1 MIFMQHCV
9 LFLYKLYLRGLL
21 YIANRKNSFNFA
33 STIKINTNKKMNLLF
48 KHHFI
53 VGWRNILKNK
63 VQNLISILCLAVGT
77 VLFAVTY
84 WSVNASWNNHLAKNA
99 DNNSYKV
106 SFMRGDTA
114 TTTGNLKKLQ
124 QFSTVKSL
132 VYSSY
137 EPRCYFKIKDNKG
150 KVHSF
155 TGTFRYVSPNWLER
169 NHFTSAITGKKFGKL
184 KNGTV
189 ILSYRKY
196 DQFFTHKADSIGY
209 EVLNFEKPRKIDDV
223 IDIANYT
230 DADEGL
236 YIVNDGTNQYPLEK
250 SRNGDTVY
258 YSALYISNL
267 EVLLKDG
274 VSQKQFTKEVAQK
287 IPNDKLSIF
296 PQYRDNVYRLAVIC
310 TISLFLGAS
319 ILIIGLTGYLKI
331 QFQMFHIRKRE
342 MALRRCNGAKPI
354 HLIMLLT
361 TELFITFIFVLI
373 CAICLTVGFD
383 EYMVPKMAFTEIGY
397 KIDPD
402 IFSLFKIETWVA
414 IITLIISLLII
425 WISVRKV
432 AHFPFRKSS
441 CKSYNHKSR
450 WKNAMQVVQFFV
462 TTIVFFFVLIASIA
476 LILNYHNY
484 QFVGDIDQYKQVA
497 RITSFDVN
505 ELDKLPS
512 VKHVGRLAKLDYS
525 YKYKGVGDSIPAMSY
540 SPSSEIKYDSTRAAC
555 VLDPAL
561 LKLMNIKIEK
571 NICSK
576 VDINGKTISTLP
588 VYVFPREAAQV
599 SKQLGITAKPSGF
612 VILQKRKYVKLG
624 YAPLLDI
631 YRMTGRL
638 FNLYIV
644 RPQISA
650 STIINMA
657 NADRINYDE
666 LETLAF
672 PKDGK
677 YEMMCTEINKLRHQV
692 IKQSPTHIDT
702 NISSAY
708 EYWFYGLAIIRFQLQ
723 FCFALVLISLV
734 SIILTVYSS
743 ITLETRERQKE
754 MAIRKVNGAK
764 AHDIAKQLCRPY
776 ITNLL
781 IAFMLTGFIGLSV
794 VILSILHH
802 NYHSDAMILALAD
815 YFISILTITIVTAVT
830 IWQKVYKIARI
841 SPADIIKKE

>member
-1 MIFMQHCV
+1 
-9 LFLYKLYLRGLL
+9 
-21 YIANRKNSFNFA
+21 
-33 STIKINTNKKMNLLF
+33 MNLLF

-53 VGWRNILKNK
+53 VGWRNILKYK
-63 VQNLISILCLAVGT
+63 VQNFISILCLAVGT
-77 VLFAVTY
+77 VMFAITY
-84 WSVNASWNNHLAKNA
+84 WSVSISWNNHLAKEA
-99 DNNSYKV
+99 DNNAYNV
-106 SFMRGDTA
+106 SFTKGDTA
-114 TTTGNLKKLQ
+114 TTADNLKKLQ

-137 EPRCYFKIKDNKG
+137 EPGCYFKIRDNKG
-150 KVHSF
+150 NVQSF

-169 NHFTSAITGKKFGKL
+169 HHFTSAITGKKFGKL
-184 KNGTV
+184 KNGTA

-196 DQFFTHKADSIGY
+196 NQFFTHKANPIGY
-209 EVLNFEKPRKIDDV
+209 EVINFEKPRKIDD
-223 IDIANYT
+223 IINTANYI

-236 YIVNDGTNQYPLEK
+236 YIVDDGTNHYPLEK
-250 SRNGDTVY
+250 RRNGDTVY
-258 YSALYISNL
+258 YSPLYINNL
-267 EVLLKDG
+267 KVLLKDG
-274 VSQKQFTKEVAQK
+274 VSQKQFSKEAAQK
-287 IPNDKLSIF
+287 IPKDKLFIF
-296 PQYRDNVYRLAVIC
+296 PQNRGNGYILEIIC
-310 TISLFLGAS
+310 IVALFLGAS
-319 ILIIGLTGYLKI
+319 ILIIGLTGYLKMQI
-331 QFQMFHIRKRE
+331 QMFHIRQRE
-342 MALRRCNGAKPI
+342 MTLRRCNGARPI

-361 TELFITFIFVLI
+361 IELFITFSFVLI
-373 CAICLTVGFD
+373 LAGLITIGFD
-383 EYMVPKMAFTEIGY
+383 EYIVSKMTFTEIDY
-397 KIDPD
+397 KIYLDL
-402 IFSLFKIETWVA
+402 FSLFMIEISVTV
-414 IITLIISLLII
+414 ITFITSIFITLV
-425 WISVRKV
+425 SVRKV
-432 AHFPFRKSS
+432 AHVPFSKSLR
-441 CKSYNHKSR
+441 KSYNYKSR
-450 WKNAMQVVQFFV
+450 WKNAMQVVQYLV
-462 TTIVFFFVLIASIA
+462 ATIFFFFVLIASIA

-512 VKHVGRLAKLDYS
+512 VKHVGRWAKMDYS

-571 NICSK
+571 KIRSR
-576 VDINGKTISTLP
+576 VDINGNTISTLP
-588 VYVFPREAAQV
+588 VYVFPTETAQV

-650 STIINMA
+650 STITNMA
-657 NADRINYDE
+657 TADRINYDE

-692 IKQSPTHIDT
+692 IKQNPTHIDS

-708 EYWFYGLAIIRFQLQ
+708 EYWFYGLAIIRLQFQL
-723 FCFALVLISLV
+723 CFVLVFISLV
-734 SIILTVYSS
+734 SIILSVYSS

-754 MAIRKVNGAK
+754 IAIRKVNGAK
-764 AHDIAKQLCRPY
+764 AHDIAKQICRPY
-776 ITNLL
+776 IRNLL
-781 IAFMLTGFIGLSV
+781 IAFILTGIMELSAAM
-794 VILSILHH
+794 IFILHH
-802 NYHSDAMILALAD
+802 TYNSDEMMMEFAAYI
-815 YFISILTITIVTAVT
+815 ISILTITLVTAAT

-841 SPADIIKKE
+841 NPADIIKKE

>member
-1 MIFMQHCV
+1 M
-9 LFLYKLYLRGLL
+9 
-21 YIANRKNSFNFA
+21 
-33 STIKINTNKKMNLLF
+33 
-48 KHHFI
+48 
-53 VGWRNILKNK
+53 
-63 VQNLISILCLAVGT
+63 
-77 VLFAVTY
+77 
-84 WSVNASWNNHLAKNA
+84 
-99 DNNSYKV
+99 
-106 SFMRGDTA
+106 
-114 TTTGNLKKLQ
+114 
-124 QFSTVKSL
+124 
-132 VYSSY
+132 
-137 EPRCYFKIKDNKG
+137 
-150 KVHSF
+150 
-155 TGTFRYVSPNWLER
+155 
-169 NHFTSAITGKKFGKL
+169 
-184 KNGTV
+184 
-189 ILSYRKY
+189 
-196 DQFFTHKADSIGY
+196 
-209 EVLNFEKPRKIDDV
+209 
-223 IDIANYT
+223 
-230 DADEGL
+230 
-236 YIVNDGTNQYPLEK
+236 
-250 SRNGDTVY
+250 
-258 YSALYISNL
+258 
-267 EVLLKDG
+267 
-274 VSQKQFTKEVAQK
+274 
-287 IPNDKLSIF
+287 
-296 PQYRDNVYRLAVIC
+296 
-310 TISLFLGAS
+310 
-319 ILIIGLTGYLKI
+319 

-354 HLIMLLT
+354 HLTMLLT

-373 CAICLTVGFD
+373 CAICLTIGFD

-425 WISVRKV
+425 WISVRKM
-432 AHFPFRKSS
+432 AHFQFRKFS

-450 WKNAMQVVQFFV
+450 WKNAMQVVQFLV
-462 TTIVFFFVLIASIA
+462 ATIFFFFVLIASIA

-484 QFVGDIDQYKQVA
+484 QFVGDIDQYKQ
-497 RITSFDVN
+497 
-505 ELDKLPS
+505 
-512 VKHVGRLAKLDYS
+512 VGRLAKLDYS

-571 NICSK
+571 NISSK

-612 VILQKRKYVKLG
+612 VILQKRKYAKLG

-631 YRMTGRL
+631 YKMTGRL

-723 FCFALVLISLV
+723 LCFVLVLISLV

-794 VILSILHH
+794 IILFVLHH
-802 NYHSDAMILALAD
+802 NYHSDVMILALAD
-815 YFISILTITIVTAVT
+815 YFISILTITLVTAIT